1 MILWLLARSVRH
13 APRRL
18 LLSAVGIAFPVA
30 VLAATLFFV
39 DVSVRSMTEVALQ
52 PVQVEMRGLATTLD
66 TNMSKVART
75 LSTVPGV
82 LRVERFAAADVVV
95 ATPRGRAT
103 ARLFA
108 VDPAYLDRHPWI
120 AHSGSLAGGALLN
133 SRLAT
138 TPGIDSARA
147 VVIQLPG
154 KSRPLASVPVRG
166 SVDLRDAFTWFE
178 IPIGDV
184 QGDIAFVPRAIVIDY
199 ATFERAVLPALR
211 RSLGP
216 TTAVLNPGL
225 TDLPPVALE
234 EHIAV
239 DHAAYPNDPTRA
251 AAFSETLRRVLER
264 RGNGA
269 IVVADDAYEALTEAA
284 GDATNA
290 KILFLLLGLPG
301 VLAAAALG
309 LATQSALAESQQD
322 EEGLLRLRGAT
333 EGQLI
338 RLAAMGSILA
348 GFTGSVLGLAVAAA
362 VVSVVTGHAIWRG
375 TSTAS
380 LVLSAALALL
390 AGAVVTLVRLLTLR
404 RAGRRLESGAA
415 RQRSRRGWDPLW
427 KRAYLDVAALLVG
440 VTILV
445 INRLSGGLHASLTPG
460 ESVALS
466 FYVLLAP
473 IAIWIGLTLLAVRLG
488 LGLLRRRARPEQA
501 RPLSTWRGALTRW
514 LGRRPARMAV
524 ILTLGILAVSF
535 GTEVVTFVATDQA
548 AKRADV
554 QAAFGSDLRLR
565 PATERPYILPKRLP
579 GVAATTPIHF
589 VPARAGSDRKTALA
603 IDPSSYA
610 SATTS
615 SPLMQSGRGLDALV
629 RDSHAVLVDRDLA
642 STLALRIGDTLPV
655 TVFPD
660 DSEKSRKVDL
670 RVAGV
675 FTSFPPD
682 YPPSEL
688 VMAKSALP
696 AFLYEQ
702 PDFYLARVLPGRS
715 AAAVKTDLRNRGLER
730 AFKVTGLADQAR
742 FRPPDLAA
750 LNLGPLSTIEALA
763 AALIAAVGVAAL
775 GAYLVIER
783 RREFA
788 LLRTLGADRSQV
800 VTGPAL
806 EGLVIVVGSVVVG
819 IPLGLGL
826 SALAVRV
833 LVLFFRLPPPL
844 LTIPVTTLVLFV
856 LLLIA
861 ASGVAIGWAL
871 RTVARI
877 APATLLREP

>member
-1 MILWLLARSVRH
+1 MLA
-13 APRRL
+13 AI
-18 LLSAVGIAFPVA
+18 GIAFPVA

-39 DVSVRSMTEVALQ
+39 DVSVRSMTNVALQ
-52 PVQVEMRGLATTLD
+52 PVQVEMRGLATTLNTD
-66 TNMSKVART
+66 MSKVAST
-75 LSTVPGV
+75 LSAVPGV

-108 VDPAYLDRHPWI
+108 VDPAYLDHHPWI
-120 AHSGSLAGGALLN
+120 THRGALAGGALLN

-138 TPGIDSARA
+138 TSGIASARA
-147 VVIQLPG
+147 VSIELPG
-154 KSRPLASVPVRG
+154 TGRPLVSLPVRG
-166 SVDLRDAFTWFE
+166 SVDLRDAFTWFQ

-234 EHIAV
+234 AHIAV
-239 DHAAYPNDPTRA
+239 GHAAYPNDPTRA

-264 RGNGA
+264 RGNGS
-269 IVVADDAYEALTEAA
+269 IVVADDAFEALTEAA

-309 LATQSALAESQQD
+309 LATQSALAESQQE

-333 EGQLI
+333 ETQLI
-338 RLAAMGSILA
+338 HLAAVSSIIA
-348 GFTGSVLGLAVAAA
+348 GVTGSVLGLAVAAV
-362 VVSVVTGHAIWRG
+362 VVSAVTGHAVWQG

-380 LVLSAALALL
+380 LALSAALALL
-390 AGAVVTLVRLLTLR
+390 VGAVVTIVRLVGLR
-404 RAGRRLESGAA
+404 RAGRRLEFGGI
-415 RQRSRRGWDPLW
+415 RQRLRRGWEPLW
-427 KRAYLDVAALLVG
+427 KRAYLDVAALVAG
-440 VTILV
+440 AAILV

-473 IAIWIGLTLLAVRLG
+473 IAIWIGLTLLVVRLA
-488 LGLLRRRARPEQA
+488 LGLLTRRTRPERA

-554 QAAFGSDLRLR
+554 HAAFGSDLRLR
-565 PATERPYILPKRLP
+565 PTTEQPYVLPTRLP

-589 VPARAGSDRKTALA
+589 VPVRVGSDRKTALA
-603 IDPSSYA
+603 IDPSSYRP
-610 SATTS
+610 ATTS
-615 SPLMQSGRGLDALV
+615 SPLIQSGRGVDALA
-629 RDSHAVLVDRDLA
+629 RDPHAVLVDRDLA
-642 STLALRIGDTLPV
+642 TTLALRIGDTIPV

-660 DSEKSRKVDL
+660 DSEKSRKIDL
-670 RVAGV
+670 HVAGI
-675 FTSFPPD
+675 FASFPPD

-688 VMAKSALP
+688 VIAKDALP
-696 AFLYEQ
+696 AFLYGQ
-702 PDFYLARVLPGRS
+702 PDFFLARVLPGRP
-715 AAAVKTDLRNRGLER
+715 ATAVETDLRNRGLER
-730 AFKVTGLADQAR
+730 AFKVTKITDPAR
-742 FRPPDLAA
+742 FRPPDITA
-750 LNLGPLSTIEALA
+750 LNLGPLSAIEALA

-788 LLRTLGADRSQV
+788 LLRALGADGFQV
-800 VTGPAL
+800 VAGPAL
-806 EGLVIVVGSVVVG
+806 EGLVIVTGSIVVG

-844 LTIPVTTLVLFV
+844 LTIPVTRLALFV
-856 LLLIA
+856 VLLVV
-861 ASGVAIGWAL
+861 ASGIALGWAL

-877 APATLLREP
+877 APASLLREP